1 MKRFQTNG
9 AIDFSCIGGASMCFK
24 GGCLDTDSTFIAM
37 GVDVSTANAANA
49 ALLTMILPFVL
60 IV

>member
-9 AIDFSCIGGASMCFK
+9 AIDFSCIRGASMSFK
-24 GGCLDTDSTFIAM
+24 GSCFDTDSTFIAM

-49 ALLTMILPFVL
+49 TFFAMILPFVL